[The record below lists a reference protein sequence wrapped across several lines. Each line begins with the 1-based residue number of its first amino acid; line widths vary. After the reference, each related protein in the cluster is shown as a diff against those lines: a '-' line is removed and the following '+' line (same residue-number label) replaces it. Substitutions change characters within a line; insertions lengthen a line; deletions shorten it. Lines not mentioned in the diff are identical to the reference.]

1 MPSAT
6 YTCHGTLLTGRLP
19 EGHRVWSGLA
29 ADPRP
34 GVVPGWAGEVRVTT
48 VEIVDGHPVIP
59 WGSARLPVALN
70 GGVPA
75 GSSVLAVW
83 RPEAASVIDPSQ
95 APLGTLRGQV
105 ELVTFLGPIT
115 RLDVRIDDDTDL
127 VLVDLVSGTA
137 RNIAAGQEVAL
148 SVPPDA
154 IRLYA

>member
-1 MPSAT
+1 M
-6 YTCHGTLLTGRLP
+6 
-19 EGHRVWSGLA
+19 
-29 ADPRP
+29 
-34 GVVPGWAGEVRVTT
+34 
-48 VEIVDGHPVIP
+48 IP

-70 GGVPA
+70 GVSA

-95 APLGTLRGQV
+95 APRDALRGQV

-154 IRLYA
+154 IRLYT

>member
-1 MPSAT
+1 LSI
-6 YTCHGTLLTGRLP
+6 TL
-19 EGHRVWSGLA
+19 
-29 ADPRP
+29 
-34 GVVPGWAGEVRVTT
+34 
-48 VEIVDGHPVIP
+48 IDGHPVIP
-59 WGSARLPVALN
+59 WGNARLPVALN

-95 APLGTLRGQV
+95 APLDALRGQV

-115 RLDVRIDDDTDL
+115 RLDVRIGDDPDV

-137 RNIAAGQEVAL
+137 RNITAGQQIAL